1 VPLQGEGKLLIL
13 PTLSDFAALLEFE
26 ISLTLELY
34 LCRCAIKTM
43 GDLSVRF
50 GFYGGGWDG
59 DLVGAQDEAG
69 EALTISD
76 PTETW

>member
-1 VPLQGEGKLLIL
+1 
-13 PTLSDFAALLEFE
+13 
-26 ISLTLELY
+26 
-34 LCRCAIKTM
+34 M
-43 GDLSVRF
+43 GDLAVRF

-76 PTETW
+76 TTETWFDCLFIKLTLTASFLTCVVIRILSYLTSLTAH

>member
-1 VPLQGEGKLLIL
+1 MLL
-13 PTLSDFAALLEFE
+13 LSE
-26 ISLTLELY
+26 ISFTLQPY
-34 LCRCAIKTM
+34 LCRCAIQTM

-76 PTETW
+76 PSETW

>member
-1 VPLQGEGKLLIL
+1 MLL
-13 PTLSDFAALLEFE
+13 LSET
-26 ISLTLELY
+26 SLTLQLY
-34 LCRCAIKTM
+34 LRRCAIQTM

-76 PTETW
+76 PSETW

>member
-1 VPLQGEGKLLIL
+1 
-13 PTLSDFAALLEFE
+13 
-26 ISLTLELY
+26 
-34 LCRCAIKTM
+34 M
-43 GDLSVRF
+43 GDLAVRF

-76 PTETW
+76 TTETWLDCLIISVFLNMRCHSHFSIFNVTNDTLSE

>member
-1 VPLQGEGKLLIL
+1 
-13 PTLSDFAALLEFE
+13 
-26 ISLTLELY
+26 
-34 LCRCAIKTM
+34 M

-59 DLVGAQDEAG
+59 DKVGAEDEAG

-76 PTETW
+76 PNETW

>member
-1 VPLQGEGKLLIL
+1 MFIH
-13 PTLSDFAALLEFE
+13 
-26 ISLTLELY
+26 ISLLMFASLSPH
-34 LCRCAIKTM
+34 RCAIQTM

-59 DLVGAQDEAG
+59 DIVGAQDEAG

-76 PTETW
+76 PFETW

>member
-1 VPLQGEGKLLIL
+1 MSTVIFTLL
-13 PTLSDFAALLEFE
+13 TKNNYNFF
-26 ISLTLELY
+26 
-34 LCRCAIKTM
+34 RCAIQTM

-59 DLVGAQDEAG
+59 DLAGAQDEAG

-76 PTETW
+76 PLETW